1 MVGRLS
7 LQDVPELVDTKKKG
21 DGVLDSPDSGLPPSP
36 SPSHWGLAATAGGG
50 GERAPVAGTLESD
63 AAVTPVV
70 PVSCLVR
77 GLLPVPAHPQL
88 SPGTPQRSM
97 SLRPP
102 ARRGGVAIPGSRGG
116 SVAREPGQLEPVA
129 GKLSSPGRRGS
140 PGRGEPRSP
149 PFEVAAPEAARLRLD
164 HIPAGAGWV
173 GLPGHGQGSW
183 PSPPG
188 GPRPA
193 ALLPKRPP
201 SAGTWERGVLWAP
214 SSRRISLW
222 G

>member
-36 SPSHWGLAATAGGG
+36 SPSHWGLAATASGA
-50 GERAPVAGTLESD
+50 GERAPVPGALEPD
-63 AAVTPVV
+63 AAATPAI
-70 PVSCLVR
+70 PVSRLVR
-77 GLLPVPAHPQL
+77 RLLRVPAHPQPAPGAPQPSL
-88 SPGTPQRSM
+88 SV
-97 SLRPP
+97 RPS
-102 ARRGGVAIPGSRGG
+102 ARRDGVAVAGSRGG
-116 SVAREPGQLEPVA
+116 SAAREPGQLEPVA
-129 GKLSSPGRRGS
+129 GKLSSPRRRGS

-164 HIPAGAGWV
+164 RIPAGPGWV
-173 GLPGHGQGSW
+173 GLPGHGQGTR

-193 ALLPKRPP
+193 ASLPRRPP
-201 SAGTWERGVLWAP
+201 SAGTRERGVLG
-214 SSRRISLW
+214 SRR
-222 G
+222 